1 MASENGLH
9 FTLQLADASS
19 PDTESLAVIE
29 FTHRERLSAPFELT
43 VRFASRNGSLSARDI
58 LDREA
63 TLTIWQ
69 DDEMLR
75 QVNGI
80 VSEFA
85 RGDRGHRHTFYRV
98 EIRPALW
105 RLSLRQ
111 NSRIFQEVSPLTV
124 LNTLCDEHG
133 LTDLAFAA
141 TREPEPREYL
151 TQYREDDL
159 AFVERLAAEEGLF
172 YFHEFFETGGE
183 TPSAAHRLVFADAP
197 QVLSHLGER
206 TYHGR
211 AGGTPPARHV
221 RKLQQHARVAPAST
235 TLKDYSFKK
244 PAYSQLHQ
252 AQLHDL
258 VGDLETHGQR
268 GVVDTGYEHYDY
280 PGRYKAD
287 ASGQA
292 FTRIRLEALR
302 RGANTADAESD
313 LPELAPGTRF
323 TLTDHDLDELNRD
336 WQVLG
341 VVHHGKQPQALEED
355 GFVQGSEQTDQSDG
369 LQGRAGS
376 EAMTRYHN
384 ELVLMPADQA
394 WRPEPNPRPRVDGPQ
409 IAFVV
414 GPEGEEIHC
423 DEHGRVKVQ
432 FPWDR
437 YAEPNTAGAEGEA
450 AVNGASAWLR
460 VSQDWAGGG
469 YGSMAIPRIGHEVLV
484 SYLEGDPDQPLITGR
499 IYNAVSTPP
508 YELPTHKTRTVIRT
522 QSHQGEGF
530 NELRFDDEAG
540 QEQIWLHAQK
550 DLELLTHNDRTEEI
564 GHDSHLT
571 VHRHRISEIHADDHL
586 TVRGQRHLK
595 VDGDDHLIVGATRH
609 EKTAR
614 AQLVEAGQEIHHK
627 AGSKTVIDAG
637 AEITLKA
644 GGSFLKL
651 DPSGITIV
659 GAQVKINSGGSPG
672 SGSGQGAAA
681 ALLPGAAT
689 PEASEDV
696 TLKSGAMPLMGGFM
710 AAAMAVAAAG
720 QGEVE
725 LEDSDDTAD
734 SSLDDLEEARRQ
746 KAARWQCRQG
756 QIAAARNQLDAMP
769 PGGPRD
775 TLAATTERFARN
787 NVAVE
792 HARLAQHVYDPS
804 QPVPVGWGDS
814 SLDAEL
820 LEALGLSPS
829 YLHPEESSFRGGLY
843 LPDPDVFGNAMTPA
857 IGFRGTDFSNRED
870 IRNNIAQGLNLHSD
884 YYERAVNLAQ
894 RVTRSDA
901 RLNFVGHSLGGGLV
915 SAASRASGLPATT
928 FNSAGLHPN
937 TVERYGG
944 TLHQPRPENIQAFR
958 VAGEILT
965 LLQERRLSSTLA
977 AAGVGAALG
986 GGAGALAGAAGSTL
1000 LATLMPDAVG
1010 TPYRLPGRGINPI
1023 ERHSM
1028 VQVIEGLEAQKSMDQ
1043 GIVAEATGHHCT

>member
-19 PDTESLAVIE
+19 PDTEGLAVIE

-75 QVNGI
+75 QVHGI

-105 RLSLRQ
+105 RLGLRQ

-172 YFHEFFETGGE
+172 YFHEFFQVGSDEDTR
-183 TPSAAHRLVFADAP
+183 AAHRLVFADAP

-221 RKLQQHARVAPAST
+221 RKLQQHARVAPASA

-258 VGDLETHGQR
+258 AGDLGTHGQR
-268 GVVDTGYEHYDY
+268 GLVETGYEHYDY

-355 GFVQGSEQTDQSDG
+355 GFVQSDG
-369 LQGRAGS
+369 QGS
-376 EAMTRYHN
+376 DAMTRYHN

-432 FPWDR
+432 
-437 YAEPNTAGAEGEA
+437 
-450 AVNGASAWLR
+450 
-460 VSQDWAGGG
+460 
-469 YGSMAIPRIGHEVLV
+469 
-484 SYLEGDPDQPLITGR
+484 
-499 IYNAVSTPP
+499 
-508 YELPTHKTRTVIRT
+508 
-522 QSHQGEGF
+522 
-530 NELRFDDEAG
+530 
-540 QEQIWLHAQK
+540 
-550 DLELLTHNDRTEEI
+550 
-564 GHDSHLT
+564 
-571 VHRHRISEIHADDHL
+571 
-586 TVRGQRHLK
+586 
-595 VDGDDHLIVGATRH
+595 
-609 EKTAR
+609 
-614 AQLVEAGQEIHHK
+614 
-627 AGSKTVIDAG
+627 
-637 AEITLKA
+637 
-644 GGSFLKL
+644 
-651 DPSGITIV
+651 
-659 GAQVKINSGGSPG
+659 
-672 SGSGQGAAA
+672 
-681 ALLPGAAT
+681 
-689 PEASEDV
+689 
-696 TLKSGAMPLMGGFM
+696 
-710 AAAMAVAAAG
+710 
-720 QGEVE
+720 
-725 LEDSDDTAD
+725 
-734 SSLDDLEEARRQ
+734 
-746 KAARWQCRQG
+746 
-756 QIAAARNQLDAMP
+756 
-769 PGGPRD
+769 
-775 TLAATTERFARN
+775 
-787 NVAVE
+787 
-792 HARLAQHVYDPS
+792 
-804 QPVPVGWGDS
+804 
-814 SLDAEL
+814 
-820 LEALGLSPS
+820 
-829 YLHPEESSFRGGLY
+829 
-843 LPDPDVFGNAMTPA
+843 
-857 IGFRGTDFSNRED
+857 
-870 IRNNIAQGLNLHSD
+870 
-884 YYERAVNLAQ
+884 
-894 RVTRSDA
+894 
-901 RLNFVGHSLGGGLV
+901 
-915 SAASRASGLPATT
+915 
-928 FNSAGLHPN
+928 
-937 TVERYGG
+937 
-944 TLHQPRPENIQAFR
+944 
-958 VAGEILT
+958 
-965 LLQERRLSSTLA
+965 
-977 AAGVGAALG
+977 
-986 GGAGALAGAAGSTL
+986 
-1000 LATLMPDAVG
+1000 
-1010 TPYRLPGRGINPI
+1010 
-1023 ERHSM
+1023 
-1028 VQVIEGLEAQKSMDQ
+1028 
-1043 GIVAEATGHHCT
+1043 

>member
-1 MASENGLH
+1 MALVTGLR
-9 FTLQLADASS
+9 FSLTLAEVED
-19 PDTESLAVIE
+19 LAVIE
-29 FTHRERLSAPFELT
+29 FTHRERLSAPFELS

-105 RLSLRQ
+105 RLGLRQ

-141 TREPEPREYL
+141 TREPESREYL

-172 YFHEFFETGGE
+172 YFHEFFEVGSDE
-183 TPSAAHRLVFADAP
+183 DASAAHRLVFADAP
-197 QVLSHLGER
+197 QVLTHLGER

-211 AGGTPPARHV
+211 AGGTPPVRHV

-235 TLKDYSFKK
+235 TLKDYSFKQ
-244 PAYSQLHQ
+244 PAYD
-252 AQLHDL
+252 QLHDHAAR
-258 VGDLETHGQR
+258 DLEAHGQR
-268 GVVDTGYEHYDY
+268 GVVETGYEHYDY

-323 TLTDHDLDELNRD
+323 TLTDHDLDDLNRD

-341 VVHHGKQPQALEED
+341 VIHHGKQPQALEED
-355 GFVQGSEQTDQSDG
+355 GFVQSGGQNDGQGSDG

-376 EAMTRYHN
+376 EAMTKYHN

-414 GPEGEEIHC
+414 GPEGEEIYC

-437 YAEPNTAGAEGEA
+437 YAEPNET
-450 AVNGASAWLR
+450 ASAWLR

-469 YGSMAIPRIGHEVLV
+469 YGSMAIPRIGHEVIV

-499 IYNAVSTPP
+499 IYNTVSTPP
-508 YELPTHKTRTVIRT
+508 YELPAHKTRTVIRT

-530 NELRFDDEAG
+530 NELRLEDEAG

-550 DLELLTHNDRTEEI
+550 DLELLTHNDRTEEV
-564 GHDSHLT
+564 GNDSHLS
-571 VHRHRISEIHADDHL
+571 VHRNRISEIHADDHL

-595 VDGDDHLIVGATRH
+595 VDGDDHLMVGATRH

-614 AQLVEAGQEIHHK
+614 AQLVEAGQEIHHQ

-681 ALLPGAAT
+681 ALLPSAAT

-696 TLKSGAMPLMGGFM
+696 TLKSSGTPLMGGFM
-710 AAAMAVAAAG
+710 AAAMAITATT
-720 QGEVE
+720 QGEAE
-725 LEDSDDTAD
+725 SDESEDTTD
-734 SSLDDLEEARRQ
+734 SGTDDLEEARRQ

-756 QIAAARNQLDAMP
+756 QIAAARTRLDAMP
-769 PGGPRD
+769 PGGSRD

-804 QPVPVGWGDS
+804 QPVPVGWEDS

-820 LEALGLSPS
+820 LEDLGLTPS
-829 YLHPEESSFRGGLY
+829 DLYPEESSFRGGLY
-843 LPDPDVFGNAMTPA
+843 FPDPDVFGNAFKSA
-857 IGFRGTDFSNRED
+857 ISFRGTDFTNRED
-870 IRNNIAQGLNLHSD
+870 IRNNIAQGLNLPSD
-884 YYERAVNLAQ
+884 YYERAVKIGESLAASGSNIHL
-894 RVTRSDA
+894 T
-901 RLNFVGHSLGGGLV
+901 GHSLGGGLV

-928 FNSAGLHPN
+928 LNSAGLHPN

-986 GGAGALAGAAGSTL
+986 GGTGALAGAAGSTL

-1010 TPYRLPGRGINPI
+1010 TPHRLPGRGINPV

-1043 GIVAEATGHHCT
+1043 VILAEATGHHCT

>member
-1 MASENGLH
+1 MADAHGWQ
-9 FTLQLADASS
+9 FTLALAGAED
-19 PDTESLAVIE
+19 LAVIE
-29 FTHRERLSAPFELT
+29 FTHKEALSQPFELS
-43 VRFASRNGSLSARDI
+43 VRFASRDGRLSATDI

-69 DDEMLR
+69 EGEVLR
-75 QVNGI
+75 RVHGI

-111 NSRIFQEVSPLTV
+111 NSRIFQAVSPLTV

-141 TREPEPREYL
+141 TREPESREYL

-197 QVLSHLGER
+197 QVLPHLGER

-211 AGGTPPARHV
+211 AGGTPPTRHV
-221 RKLQQHARVAPAST
+221 RKLHQHARVAPASA
-235 TLKDYSFKK
+235 TLKDYSFKN
-244 PAYSQLHQ
+244 PAYG
-252 AQLHDL
+252 QLHDHAAR
-258 VGDLETHGQR
+258 DLGAHGQR
-268 GVVDTGYEHYDY
+268 SDYEHYDY
-280 PGRYKAD
+280 PGRYKRD

-355 GFVQGSEQTDQSDG
+355 GFIQSGGQGDGQGNSG

-384 ELVLMPADQA
+384 DLVLMPADQA

-414 GPEGEEIHC
+414 GPEGEEIYC

-437 YAEPNTAGAEGEA
+437 YAEPNET
-450 AVNGASAWLR
+450 ASAWLR

-469 YGSMAIPRIGHEVLV
+469 YGSLAIPRIGHEVLI

-499 IYNAVSTPP
+499 VYNAVSTPP
-508 YELPTHKTRTVIRT
+508 YALPEHKTRTVIRT

-530 NELRFDDEAG
+530 QELRFEDEAG

-550 DLELLTHNDRTEEI
+550 DLELLTNNDRTEEI
-564 GHDSHLT
+564 GNDSHLT
-571 VHRHRISEIHADDHL
+571 VHHYRISEIHADDHL
-586 TVRGQRHLK
+586 TVHGQRHLQ

-659 GAQVKINSGGSPG
+659 GAQVRINSGGSPG
-672 SGSGQGAAA
+672 AGSGQGAAA
-681 ALLPGAAT
+681 ALLPGGATAEIHEPVDPILHEQLLTAA
-689 PEASEDV
+689 
-696 TLKSGAMPLMGGFM
+696 LQGA
-710 AAAMAVAAAG
+710 AVIEIC
-720 QGEVE
+720 Q
-725 LEDSDDTAD
+725 
-734 SSLDDLEEARRQ
+734 
-746 KAARWQCRQG
+746 
-756 QIAAARNQLDAMP
+756 
-769 PGGPRD
+769 
-775 TLAATTERFARN
+775 
-787 NVAVE
+787 
-792 HARLAQHVYDPS
+792 RLAT
-804 QPVPVGWGDS
+804 GDATKVA
-814 SLDAEL
+814 DC
-820 LEALGLSPS
+820 ALG
-829 YLHPEESSFRGGLY
+829 
-843 LPDPDVFGNAMTPA
+843 
-857 IGFRGTDFSNRED
+857 
-870 IRNNIAQGLNLHSD
+870 
-884 YYERAVNLAQ
+884 
-894 RVTRSDA
+894 
-901 RLNFVGHSLGGGLV
+901 
-915 SAASRASGLPATT
+915 
-928 FNSAGLHPN
+928 
-937 TVERYGG
+937 
-944 TLHQPRPENIQAFR
+944 
-958 VAGEILT
+958 
-965 LLQERRLSSTLA
+965 
-977 AAGVGAALG
+977 
-986 GGAGALAGAAGSTL
+986 
-1000 LATLMPDAVG
+1000 
-1010 TPYRLPGRGINPI
+1010 
-1023 ERHSM
+1023 
-1028 VQVIEGLEAQKSMDQ
+1028 EA
-1043 GIVAEATGHHCT
+1043 CPCR